1 MSCCKI
7 DTLHSGPV
15 RGAIQI
21 IRNIPTYITFPP
33 GHASRS
39 DGNTQDNDTTH
50 PAKWPKALLLLPE
63 GHGIKLPN
71 IQLLADTLS
80 ANLSCPAILPDLFGA
95 HAFPITKPPNWDADA
110 ALEQFLAHNHPG
122 TVNPILD
129 EILHWID
136 QPVTQGGFGGVERL
150 GGVGYCFGGRYVI
163 RLLAQGRIKV
173 GVVNHPS
180 FFTMDEV
187 RELAVNSDNCE
198 ERGGSHGSDT
208 AAPGD
213 ARLRPVFSPLA
224 IFAAEEDDIL
234 PEEKRRETEDVLK
247 QTGATWSCR
256 TFAQT
261 GHGFTV
267 RGDIS
272 NPAARF
278 AKEAALRGAVEWFD
292 AFL

>member
-7 DTLHSGPV
+7 DSLHSGAV
-15 RGAIQI
+15 RGTIQTI
-21 IRNIPTYITFPP
+21 GKIPTYITIPP
-33 GHASRS
+33 NIPPPSNQ
-39 DGNTQDNDTTH
+39 DKNDNDTTY
-50 PAKWPKALLLLPE
+50 PAKWPKAILLLPE
-63 GHGIKLPN
+63 GHGITLPN

-80 ANLSCPAILPDLFGA
+80 TNLSCPAILPDLFGA
-95 HAFPITKPPNWDADA
+95 HPFPITKPSNWDADA
-110 ALEQFLAHNHPG
+110 ALEQFLACNHPG
-122 TVNPILD
+122 TVDPILE

-136 QPVTQGGFGGVERL
+136 QPAAQGGFGGVERL
-150 GGVGYCFGGRYVI
+150 GGIGYCFGGRYVI
-163 RLLAQGRIKV
+163 RLLAQGRIKA

-187 RELAVNSDNCE
+187 RGLAGDGEYDCSAN
-198 ERGGSHGSDT
+198 
-208 AAPGD
+208 APGD

-234 PEEKRRETEDVLK
+234 PEGKRREMEDVLK
-247 QTGATWSCR
+247 KTGATWSCR

-278 AKEAALRGAVEWFD
+278 AKEAALRGAVEWFHE
-292 AFL
+292 FL